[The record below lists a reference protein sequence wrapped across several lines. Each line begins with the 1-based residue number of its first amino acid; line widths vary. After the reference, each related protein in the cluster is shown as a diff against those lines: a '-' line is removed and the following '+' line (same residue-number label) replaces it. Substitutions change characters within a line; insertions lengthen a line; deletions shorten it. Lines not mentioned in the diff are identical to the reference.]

1 MSEELFDV
9 PIVTLRDMVVYPH
22 GVQPLFIGTEKSIR
36 ALEHAQENDENKR
49 ILLLAKKEP
58 GNEKPGKDD
67 LYSFGTVA
75 TILQLIRLP
84 DKTVKILVEGIP
96 SGEGR

>member
-1 MSEELFDV
+1 MTSLKDL

-36 ALEHAQENDENKR
+36 ALEFAQKHDKDKQV
-49 ILLLAKKEP
+49 LLVAKKDPDNEQP
-58 GNEKPGKDD
+58 GVDD
-67 LYSFGTVA
+67 LYRFGTTA

-84 DKTVKILVEGIP
+84 DKTG
-96 SGEGR
+96 SARRCR